1 MSDIINVQNVDGKL
15 LVSSLDVSKNF
26 NKEHKHVLEKIDTKR
41 KELNKSVE
49 NSADIKNLK
58 VFFLDNFLED
68 CYIDDK
74 GREQRQILL
83 TRDGFSFITMG
94 FTGIKADTWKLKYI
108 EVFNKME
115 QQLRQQKQLSPMEQ
129 LKLQYK
135 VLEDHEQKFKAQ
147 EKKIV
152 KIQEKLDDLPL
163 QTPECDEISKT
174 VKKVGVKI
182 LGGIGS
188 KAYKNSSLRAKVY
201 SDIHRQLKREFDVN
215 SYKAIKRKY
224 LDNAL
229 RIIENYNPPFI
240 LNDEISLKNTQF
252 AFSEVKD
259 YGAI

>member
-1 MSDIINVQNVDGKL
+1 MREIINVQNVDGKL

-94 FTGIKADTWKLKYI
+94 FTGIKADAWKLKYI

-129 LKLQYK
+129 LKLQYE
-135 VLEDHEQKFKAQ
+135 VLEQHEQRF
-147 EKKIV
+147 EKIEERLDSLEINPHQKRA
-152 KIQEKLDDLPL
+152 IQRAKNKRVTGL
-163 QTPECDEISKT
+163 
-174 VKKVGVKI
+174 
-182 LGGIGS
+182 LGGRKS
-188 KAYKNSSLRAKVY
+188 AAYKDPSLRSKVY
-201 SDIHRQLKREFDVN
+201 ADMGRQYNNYFDISEYAYTPRNRFKE
-215 SYKAIKRKY
+215 
-224 LDNAL
+224 AL
-229 RIIENYNPPFI
+229 ELISTYN
-240 LNDEISLKNTQF
+240 LTVELSM
-252 AFSEVKD
+252 EVKQKNNQL
-259 YGAI
+259 AFA